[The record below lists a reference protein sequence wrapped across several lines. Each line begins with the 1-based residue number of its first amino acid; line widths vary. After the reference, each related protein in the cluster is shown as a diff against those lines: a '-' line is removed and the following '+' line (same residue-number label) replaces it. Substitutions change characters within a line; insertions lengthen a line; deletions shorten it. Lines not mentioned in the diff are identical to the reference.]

1 MRNVRCQFRQ
11 QQQKEDEE
19 EDKEQKEEEDAGLD
33 EMRRLAKLISL
44 IASIKLIKLTPNGS
58 STRRG
63 RDRRGERGGERD
75 GGERIKALD
84 DVSVIVEMRLSVL
97 IDKLALRTKCE

>member
-11 QQQKEDEE
+11 QEQEGEKEEDEDE
-19 EDKEQKEEEDAGLD
+19 GLD

-58 STRRG
+58 SRRRG
-63 RDRRGERGGERD
+63 RQRGGR
-75 GGERIKALD
+75 G
-84 DVSVIVEMRLSVL
+84 VY
-97 IDKLALRTKCE
+97 

>member
-11 QQQKEDEE
+11 QQE
-19 EDKEQKEEEDAGLD
+19 EDKEEEEEDAGLD

-63 RDRRGERGGERD
+63 RDRWGEERGGRRER
-75 GGERIKALD
+75 GKRIKALD

>member
-11 QQQKEDEE
+11 QQE
-19 EDKEQKEEEDAGLD
+19 EDKEEEEEDAGLD

-63 RDRRGERGGERD
+63 RDRGARERGREGE
-75 GGERIKALD
+75 GEAY
-84 DVSVIVEMRLSVL
+84 
-97 IDKLALRTKCE
+97 

>member
-11 QQQKEDEE
+11 QQQQEDKEEDEE
-19 EDKEQKEEEDAGLD
+19 QKKEEDAGLD

-63 RDRRGERGGERD
+63 RDRWGRERGREGE
-75 GGERIKALD
+75 GGAY
-84 DVSVIVEMRLSVL
+84 
-97 IDKLALRTKCE
+97 

>member
-11 QQQKEDEE
+11 QQQEDELE
-19 EDKEQKEEEDAGLD
+19 EGEDEGLD

-58 STRRG
+58 STRRA
-63 RDRRGERGGERD
+63 RDTREIERREG
-75 GGERIKALD
+75 
-84 DVSVIVEMRLSVL
+84 SVL
-97 IDKLALRTKCE
+97 KPSTMSASSSKCA

>member
-11 QQQKEDEE
+11 QQQQEEDEE
-19 EDKEQKEEEDAGLD
+19 EKEEDKGLD

-63 RDRRGERGGERD
+63 RDRGERER
-75 GGERIKALD
+75 ERIKALD
-84 DVSVIVEMRLSVL
+84 DVSDIVEMRLSVL

>member
-11 QQQKEDEE
+11 QQEDEQE
-19 EDKEQKEEEDAGLD
+19 EEKEEEDAGLD

-63 RDRRGERGGERD
+63 RDRWGRERGREGE
-75 GGERIKALD
+75 GGAY
-84 DVSVIVEMRLSVL
+84 
-97 IDKLALRTKCE
+97 